1 MTLPNGW
8 TGRTACALQ
17 SALRLSNEAFAE
29 RLGVAVRTVA
39 AWHQKPTLRP
49 KPEIQQLLDTA
60 LAQAAQD
67 AQARFTQTI
76 RETDSSTTTQVTR
89 DPDAE
94 RRLVADPAISAILE
108 WLDTDAGWEPGTSRR
123 KVSARLDVLDLHDR
137 GARRA
142 RVDQHQIV
150 RALRDYYADIIDG
163 YGNYGARYGGDR
175 TAITSIL
182 TCARWLDLECDLI
195 PENDRLEVIRGVP
208 DPSTALD
215 PLIADHAVQRLAE
228 MLALG
233 FRLINTP
240 LYRLLRVDIG
250 RGLLAGDLDLIPFV
264 RYALTMDLLEGELV
278 DAVAAGRPSVLP
290 LRDRLLPDVVSV
302 LDLSSRLC
310 SGGALALCAIARPAT
325 SRTPADYV
333 LLIQE
338 RSGRVLN
345 AARRLAVIP
354 KGFHEP
360 LVDYRADAQIAATL
374 RREMEEELF
383 GRADVDNTEVEQL
396 TTDPMH
402 PSRLSDPMRWLTEQ
416 PSRLHLECTGFGLN
430 LVSGNC
436 EFASLIVI
444 NDDEF
449 WPRFGGQITAN
460 WESGALRQ
468 YSSLDKPPDHR
479 SDQRH
484 SLEQRRTVRAPPGPE
499 KACRTRRSPG
509 RPAHDRMGDQ
519 LVAPTWYSG
528 NATDDAPQNRG
539 WLLGHFMNPTDGVRS
554 TNDVEVKWGIHP
566 SGDQRATW
574 TADDQRTTLVLLVQ
588 GRFRVELTEGT
599 VTMQR
604 QGDYIMWGPGIDHTW
619 HAEEDSIVITV
630 RWPSRPV

>member
-8 TGRTACALQ
+8 TGRAACALQ
-17 SALRLSNEAFAE
+17 SALRLSNEAFAAH
-29 RLGVAVRTVA
+29 LGVAVRTVA
-39 AWHQKPTLRP
+39 AWHQKPGLKP

-60 LAQAAQD
+60 LARATED
-67 AQARFTQTI
+67 ARARFTKVIGQ
-76 RETDSSTTTQVTR
+76 TDSPPKAQVAH
-89 DPDAE
+89 DADAE

-108 WLDTDAGWEPGTSRR
+108 WLDTCADWEPGTSRR
-123 KVSARLDVLDLHDR
+123 KVAARLDVLDLHDR
-137 GARRA
+137 SARRA

-150 RALRDYYADIIDG
+150 RALRDYYPDAIDG
-163 YGNYGARYGGDR
+163 YGTYRARYGDDR
-175 TAITSIL
+175 TAVTSIL
-182 TCARWLDLECDLI
+182 TCARWLDIECELV
-195 PENDRLEVIRGVP
+195 PENDRLTVLRGVP
-208 DPSTALD
+208 DPSTTLD
-215 PLIADHAVQRLAE
+215 PLTADHAVQRLTE

-250 RGLLAGDLDLIPFV
+250 KNSLAGDLDLIPFV

-290 LRDRLLPDVVSV
+290 LRDQLLPDVASV
-302 LDLSSRLC
+302 LDLSHRVC

-325 SRTPADYV
+325 RRTPADYV

-402 PSRLSDPMRWLTEQ
+402 PSRLSEPMRWLTEQ
-416 PSRLHLECTGFGLN
+416 PGRLHLECTGFGLN

-436 EFASLIVI
+436 EFASLIMI
-444 NDDEF
+444 NDNEF

-468 YSSLDKPPDHR
+468 YSSLDKPLITDLISDTAWSNEGLFALLQGLRRLAELGGHR
-479 SDQRH
+479 VD
-484 SLEQRRTVRAPPGPE
+484 L
-499 KACRTRRSPG
+499 
-509 RPAHDRMGDQ
+509 
-519 LVAPTWYSG
+519 PTIEWEI
-528 NATDDAPQNRG
+528 N
-539 WLLGHFMNPTDGVRS
+539 
-554 TNDVEVKWGIHP
+554 
-566 SGDQRATW
+566 
-574 TADDQRTTLVLLVQ
+574 
-588 GRFRVELTEGT
+588 
-599 VTMQR
+599 
-604 QGDYIMWGPGIDHTW
+604 
-619 HAEEDSIVITV
+619 
-630 RWPSRPV
+630 